1 MKKNINT
8 INLLSLGLIV
18 FSVICL
24 VLRSI
29 ALLTAFDTH
38 IGYFEQSAIIT
49 HFDRSFFAVSVI
61 FGIVVSFLIQRSS
74 ISQISPAS
82 LWSTFS
88 SLLFGFI
95 WAVCALLLII
105 SGISKS
111 FVLGY
116 VAVASAI
123 GSAAYYIYE
132 GFRPIKTLGMGRVLA
147 ALLPMISL
155 LSMTFFENFD
165 LYVALNNPE
174 KQLIMFVFVIA
185 TLYMIQKLKFHTDS
199 PSPRLYACSSYLT
212 VFLSIYFAIPGI
224 IGNLAHVTDEPRYL
238 VYSLL
243 ALGIAIYS
251 ATDLVGRIRLSSFE
265 ESNES
270 VSIEK

>member
-18 FSVICL
+18 FSVICV

-29 ALLTAFDTH
+29 AMLTAFDTH
-38 IGYFEQSAIIT
+38 IGYFDQSAIIT

-61 FGIVVSFLIQRSS
+61 FGIVVSFLVQGSS
-74 ISQISPAS
+74 ISKASPVNI
-82 LWSTFS
+82 WSTFS

-95 WAVCALLLII
+95 WAISALLLVI
-105 SGISKS
+105 SGILKS
-111 FVLGY
+111 SFLGY

-123 GSAAYYIYE
+123 GAAVYYIYE
-132 GFRPIKTLGMGRVLA
+132 GFRPIKTLGSGRVLA
-147 ALLPMISL
+147 ALFPMISL
-155 LSMTFFENFD
+155 LSMAFFENFD

-174 KQLIMFVFVIA
+174 KQLLMFVFVIA
-185 TLYMIQKLKFHTDS
+185 TLYMVQRLKFHTDS
-199 PSPRLYACSSYLT
+199 PSPRFYTCSAYLT

-265 ESNES
+265 EENGS